1 MVGAVA
7 GMLLAPT
14 LYLSPSMMMG
24 VLLFGFAAAVLG
36 GLDSPVG
43 AIVGGLVLGVTQNLA
58 GTYIGS
64 DIDIAVAFLAIIL
77 VLVVRPTGLFG
88 KRAIESD

>member
-1 MVGAVA
+1 
-7 GMLLAPT
+7 
-14 LYLSPSMMMG
+14 
-24 VLLFGFAAAVLG
+24 
-36 GLDSPVG
+36 
-43 AIVGGLVLGVTQNLA
+43 VGGLVLGVTQNLA

-77 VLVVRPTGLFG
+77 VLIARPTGLFG